1 MSELRITMPE
11 KLENLQLPDPSL
23 LTFYNNLEE
32 RTIWMDFE
40 VDVEFLEFAR
50 YIINWN
56 REDKNK
62 PIEERKPIKLMFFS
76 PGGSLSVNNAMIDII
91 KSSKTPIYGF
101 NIGEASS
108 AGCFIFMA
116 CHKRFAMPK
125 AVFLLH
131 KGSGDFSGSYDEV
144 ISQVVEYQRQ
154 IEELATFVLE
164 NSKITQDILDENLG
178 TEWYVSAEKAL
189 EYGIID
195 AIITDID
202 DLI

>member
-62 PIEERKPIKLMFFS
+62 PIEERKPIKLMFF
-76 PGGSLSVNNAMIDII
+76 LSW
-91 KSSKTPIYGF
+91 
-101 NIGEASS
+101 
-108 AGCFIFMA
+108 
-116 CHKRFAMPK
+116 R
-125 AVFLLH
+125 
-131 KGSGDFSGSYDEV
+131 
-144 ISQVVEYQRQ
+144 
-154 IEELATFVLE
+154 
-164 NSKITQDILDENLG
+164 
-178 TEWYVSAEKAL
+178 
-189 EYGIID
+189 
-195 AIITDID
+195 
-202 DLI
+202 